1 MGLMGTLAKVALGY
15 AAARGVD
22 HLSRNQGL
30 GGMLGGAQVPSGAA
44 KARQNPTTEALGQM
58 PGMEQMRGMM
68 AQMRESGAQSMTQA
82 QDMFAKMVG
91 AGGGAGMNLQEM
103 MGNMMGGGQ
112 SADAKGSGLLSGAG
126 GAGLAGL
133 LSMAGGAAAAQGK
146 GVGAML
152 DQVCPDHP
160 VCLYRVDHHAAIVNS
175 AALHAAGVTS
185 ASSDPKG
192 GRFGRGLDG
201 ELDGLLVDDAIA
213 MVTRHIP
220 DETDEELTR
229 IYTDNAMMLR
239 EVGITSAHMAWTSV
253 RAARHARALDARDA
267 LPIRTMCMVDCR
279 DPELASLLEEGPWRG
294 DRARLSVA
302 CIKFFADGAMGSR
315 GALMESPYLD
325 GTRGFAVTSAE
336 ELAARI
342 PSLMADGWQVAVH
355 AIGDLGG
362 KHVLDAYELAGEQ
375 ARRLTRPRLEHAQI
389 VREEDFDRYQ
399 DLGVIASMQP
409 IHYYSDAPWAA
420 KVIDEDQLS
429 RLYCW
434 RSLDERTTLA
444 AGSDFPIDDP
454 NPWRGIA
461 TFMRRL
467 HAGDKPDVPRGKV
480 HPEQAISR
488 QAALAA
494 YTQGAA
500 YAAHWEDRLGKLEV
514 GFEAD
519 VIALDRDPFEVD
531 AEQMWGMQVLH
542 TFAGFDEVSW
552 QL

>member
-1 MGLMGTLAKVALGY
+1 MNALLIHPRIYLDASGASTDALLVRDGRVAACGEQARAMHDPRREPKLTPPGVCLFPALADAHI
-15 AAARGVD
+15 
-22 HLSRNQGL
+22 HLWGL
-30 GGMLGGAQVPSGAA
+30 GQRV
-44 KARQNPTTEALGQM
+44 
-58 PGMEQMRGMM
+58 
-68 AQMRESGAQSMTQA
+68 
-82 QDMFAKMVG
+82 
-91 AGGGAGMNLQEM
+91 
-103 MGNMMGGGQ
+103 
-112 SADAKGSGLLSGAG
+112 GLLSLQKTRSPQEILDKLSAHPRDASSSGWIEGHGWDQHAWPEGAN
-126 GAGLAGL
+126 LTR
-133 LSMAGGAAAAQGK
+133 
-146 GVGAML
+146 AML